1 MSSVA
6 RLTGGSDSFKKAE
19 ENTFEGTRLS
29 MFKDPDV
36 RPVFLNLKKPIT
48 GFILPGFN
56 EALGEYDESRQSSHC
71 MYRDLSRQDPETGN
85 PAFTSW
91 FVTVP
96 GYNFY
101 GKGKNTFISPRAIAN
116 ADPIFDCRMAVY
128 ARRDAGDT
136 SLMSLVTRPE
146 TLKEIHV
153 LPGTMPLTLLNVVCP
168 PTNEKEKDQSVRNR
182 VLVIKKSAAKKLFAD
197 LDKPRP
203 VSVPTPVDSDWPT
216 FLYGDVTNPKHAL
229 FFQSVTE
236 KLETGTDYP
245 ALSFGKVVF
254 VDQQTMRVDCNATP
268 IADQYMQG
276 RYDLCDLNN
285 TIYIPSYDELVELL
299 VDEGLVPYDL
309 IVSVCADKVNRMPAK
324 KVETTISTPTYAPA
338 DPAPA
343 PQGYAPVASAPMPP
357 APASAPAP
365 APAAVE
371 REFWVTNNGQTQSM
385 TESQLKEFHAAGFD
399 GPVMLK
405 TDSAWSTLEHYGLKA
420 VAPAPAPA
428 PVQEAPAPAPAPAPA
443 EEKAPEPVTTA
454 PMPSAAP
461 APASAPASAPA
472 PAANV
477 ACRTA
482 EQEEKL
488 KSLLVR
494 VTTMEPPLG
503 PEELQEFSTLRAM
516 APYQG

>member
-36 RPVFLNLKKPIT
+36 RPVFLNPKKPIT

-56 EALGEYDESRQSSHC
+56 EALAEYDESRQSSHC
-71 MYRDLSRQDPETGN
+71 MYRDLSRQDPDTNN

-116 ADPIFDCRMAVY
+116 ADPIFDCRIEVY
-128 ARRDAGDT
+128 RRRDDGDT
-136 SLMSLVTRPE
+136 SLLPLVARPE
-146 TLKEIHV
+146 TMKEIHI
-153 LPGTMPLTLLNVVCP
+153 LPGTIPLTLLNAVCP
-168 PTNEKEKDQSVRNR
+168 PTNEKEKDQTVRNR
-182 VLVIKKSAAKKLFAD
+182 VLVLKKSAAKKLFTD
-197 LDKPRP
+197 LNAPRP
-203 VSVPTPVDSDWPT
+203 VAVPTPVDPDWPT
-216 FLYGDVTNPKHAL
+216 FLYGDITNPKRAL
-229 FFQSVTE
+229 YFQSVTE
-236 KLETGTDYP
+236 KLETGTEYA

-254 VDQQTMRVDCNATP
+254 VDQQTMRVDCSVTP

-276 RYDLCDLNN
+276 RYDLCDLQN
-285 TIYIPSYDELVELL
+285 TIYIPTYDELVELL
-299 VDEGLVPYDL
+299 VDEGLVPYEL
-309 IVSVCADKVNRMPAK
+309 IASVCGDKVNHMPPK
-324 KVETTISTPTYAPA
+324 KVETIISTPTYAPA
-338 DPAPA
+338 GTAPVAAPQAYTPMAAAPMPSAPA
-343 PQGYAPVASAPMPP
+343 PVN
-357 APASAPAP
+357 APAP
-365 APAAVE
+365 APAE

-405 TDSAWSTLEHYGLKA
+405 TDTAWSTLEHYGLKA
-420 VAPAPAPA
+420 EAPTPAPA
-428 PVQEAPAPAPAPAPA
+428 PVQDVPTPAPAPA
-443 EEKAPEPVTTA
+443 EERAPEPVTTA

-461 APASAPASAPA
+461 APTPAPASAPT
-472 PAANV
+472 PASSAE
-477 ACRTA
+477 CRTA
-482 EQEEKL
+482 EQEERL
-488 KSLLVR
+488 KSLLER
-494 VTTMEPPLG
+494 VTTMQPPLG

-516 APYQG
+516 APHQG